1 MLEQFHFLRP
11 WWLLLLLAALGA
23 WWWQSRKRIPTTNW
37 SQVVDAHLLP
47 HLLSG
52 TKKIRSKSAFWLPLF
67 LALMSIAL
75 AGPTFERVKS
85 SSNLVGR
92 PLIVVIE
99 LSQHM
104 LSTDISPSRL
114 KRALY
119 KLKDVLTAQKEHEVA
134 LIAFAGDAHVVAPLT
149 MDHKTIVM
157 LSEALGPDTMPIE
170 GSRLLSGLKE
180 AASMSTTGADILV
193 ITSTNVEE
201 SAASIGKFIEEQHM
215 RVIFWSFA
223 TDAGAPIVGRDGR
236 FDATRSGSV
245 TISQLRHDWLKEL
258 EKSSKVHSVAVSAD
272 DSDEHTIAALL
283 GKQFHESSNDEES
296 IFDTWHDLGPYVLA
310 LAMLVFLMASF
321 FVGPEWWMLSLVLLL
336 PGPKAHAWNFSD
348 WFVRSDQK
356 AYQALQ
362 ENKPEEAAKLYEDDF
377 SKGTA
382 LYKAKNYQEALK
394 HFAEVNTSDGRYNLG
409 NTLANLNKI
418 PEAIAAYTDALKFNP
433 HNTDAQHNKEILEK
447 LMKEQEN
454 KKQEPKDQENQEES
468 QSKENKE
475 QEKQEKPQS
484 NEDKDQNPQE
494 QKEDSQPGSNQ
505 NQGKDKQGHDQQKNA
520 DEQKSKGEEKS
531 SGQEKEEKEKK
542 QEKEKSPGQ
551 QEKPMPEQTQK
562 EEHAAAGAEEI
573 DPNTRHYFE
582 QLEQNNN
589 FYLKRKFREESR
601 RKSEAR

>member
-23 WWWQSRKRIPTTNW
+23 WWWQSRKRMPVSNW
-37 SQVVDAHLLP
+37 NQVVDAHLLP

-52 TKKIRSKSAFWLPLF
+52 AKKTRTNRAFWLPLF
-67 LALMSIAL
+67 LALMAVAL
-75 AGPTFERVKS
+75 AGPTLERVKN

-92 PLIVVIE
+92 PLIVVLE
-99 LSQHM
+99 LSHHM

-119 KLKDVLTAQKEHEVA
+119 KLKDLLATQREHEVA

-149 MDHKTIVM
+149 MDHKTILM

-170 GSRLLSGLKE
+170 GSRLLTGLKE
-180 AASMSTTGADILV
+180 ATSMSTTGADILV

-201 SAASIGKFIEEQHM
+201 SAASIAKFIEEHHM

-245 TISQLRHDWLKEL
+245 NISVLRHDWLNEL
-258 EKSSKVHSVAVSAD
+258 EKSSKVHTVAVSAD
-272 DSDEHTIAALL
+272 DSDEHTIAGLL
-283 GKQFHESSNDEES
+283 GKQFHVSNDEES
-296 IFDTWHDLGPYVLA
+296 VFDTWQDLGPYVLIV
-310 LAMLVFLMASF
+310 AMIVFLLASF
-321 FVGPEWWMLSLVLLL
+321 FVGPEWWMLSLVLCL
-336 PGPKAHAWNFSD
+336 PSPQAQAWSLSD
-348 WFVRSDQK
+348 WFSRSDQK
-356 AYQALQ
+356 AYQALK
-362 ENKPEEAAKLYEDDF
+362 EYKPEEAAKLYEDDF

-382 LYKAKNYQEALK
+382 YYKAKNYQEALK
-394 HFAEVNTSDGRYNLG
+394 HLSQVNTSDGRYNLG

-418 PEAIAAYTDALKFNP
+418 PEAIAAYTEALKLNP
-433 HNTDAQHNKEILEK
+433 SNADAQHNKEILEK
-447 LMKEQEN
+447 LMKEQEQQ
-454 KKQEPKDQENQEES
+454 KQESNQENQE
-468 QSKENKE
+468 
-475 QEKQEKPQS
+475 KPDQTK
-484 NEDKDQNPQE
+484 EDKEDKGEANPQE
-494 QKEDSQPGSNQ
+494 QKEQNQSGSNEG
-505 NQGKDKQGHDQQKNA
+505 QGKDQQSQDQQNNA
-520 DEQKSKGEEKS
+520 EPQKPKGEEKSGQEKEEKS
-531 SGQEKEEKEKK
+531 SGQE
-542 QEKEKSPGQ
+542 Q
-551 QEKPMPEQTQK
+551 KPMPEQAKK
-562 EEHAAAGAEEI
+562 EGQESAAPAEEKI